1 MLWLEQPYSNRCGVV
16 AFAMHLPGRSNVQE
30 VLSAKASWT
39 GVGSGGLR
47 GPRGP
52 TGPRPR
58 DVSATR
64 SIQISQDILSPP
76 LYISYL
82 HSKYV
87 DVVKTN
93 SRPSWFF
100 FENPQ
105 SNELHRGCS
114 VLEDFKSGM
123 TRLLLD
129 TQSLV
134 SQMMKTPAKI
144 ICSGSD
150 SRGCISR
157 PESKRG
163 DWRIS
168 QSDKEIKGAKVW
180 HSLTTCPYN
189 YHTIISSLR
198 KQ

>member
-52 TGPRPR
+52 RPR

-82 HSKYV
+82 HSHLNMLMWSKQTQ
-87 DVVKTN
+87 DH
-93 SRPSWFF
+93 PDFF

-105 SNELHRGCS
+105 SNELHRGCT
-114 VLEDFKSGM
+114 VLDDFKSGM

-134 SQMMKTPAKI
+134 SQRMKTPAKI

-168 QSDKEIKGAKVW
+168 
-180 HSLTTCPYN
+180 
-189 YHTIISSLR
+189 
-198 KQ
+198 

>member
-100 FENPQ
+100 LRIHKVMSFTEVA
-105 SNELHRGCS
+105 LY
-114 VLEDFKSGM
+114 
-123 TRLLLD
+123 
-129 TQSLV
+129 
-134 SQMMKTPAKI
+134 
-144 ICSGSD
+144 
-150 SRGCISR
+150 
-157 PESKRG
+157 
-163 DWRIS
+163 WRIS
-168 QSDKEIKGAKVW
+168 KVAWHGCFLTLKVLFPKWWKHLLKSSAVVVTRGVAYQGQNQKEE
-180 HSLTTCPYN
+180 TEE
-189 YHTIISSLR
+189 YHKATR
-198 KQ
+198 R